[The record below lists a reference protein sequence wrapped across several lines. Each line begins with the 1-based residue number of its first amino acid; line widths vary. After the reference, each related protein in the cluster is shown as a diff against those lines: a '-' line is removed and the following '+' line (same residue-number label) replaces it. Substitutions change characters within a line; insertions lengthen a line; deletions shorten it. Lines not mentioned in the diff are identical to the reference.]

1 MNNHKIISEEKQATY
16 HMMQIKGVG
25 LQSGLALISYAG
37 TAKEALALPER
48 DVRGILPQ
56 RSADAFIKGREAA
69 DRESVECL
77 ERKHEFRFIPYVSS
91 DYPDKLRN
99 ISDPPLALFVKG
111 KLPDPECPSVAIV
124 GARACSEYGK
134 LVARQFGK
142 QLGAMGIQIVSGMA
156 KGIDGIA
163 QQGALDGGG
172 ETYAVLGS
180 GIDIVYPPENESIY
194 YRAMNNGGV
203 ISEYPP
209 GTEAYSKLFPQRN
222 RIISGLADLLLVVEA
237 RKRSGTYITVSRALE
252 QGKDVFVVPGRITD
266 NLSEGCNYLL
276 TQGAGIAISPQIIAN
291 ELSRNYFYKIKGNVA
306 EQVDVLPKK
315 EKVER
320 WQDSGINNHV
330 PTKSNGNAGKDTVL
344 RNTILS
350 ALDVTPIELQILY
363 QRLQDKITV
372 SVEELLLELTRM
384 QMDGIVSSV
393 GNYYQRT
400 YPL

>member
-315 EKVER
+315 EKVEG

-330 PTKSNGNAGKDTVL
+330 PTKSNGIAGKDTVL
-344 RNTILS
+344 RNTVLS